1 MFLARAGP
9 RAYRFGITQTCVC
22 LHPSEARADVH
33 QEHRRACKAF
43 EHLGYSDLVRL
54 AICSCGQRQH
64 AMPSRFDS
72 ICV

>member
-1 MFLARAGP
+1 MPARIVRQEAQIIL
-9 RAYRFGITQTCVC
+9 RASC
-22 LHPSEARADVH
+22 LHPSEARTDEH

-64 AMPSRFDS
+64 AMPSLFDS